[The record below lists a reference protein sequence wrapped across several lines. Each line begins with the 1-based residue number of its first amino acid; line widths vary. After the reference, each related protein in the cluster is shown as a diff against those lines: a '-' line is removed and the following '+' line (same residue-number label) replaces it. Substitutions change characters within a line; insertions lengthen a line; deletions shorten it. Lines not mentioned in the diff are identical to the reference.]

1 MYNIKILC
9 EKANISQQTFYRLIR
24 ENDDFRELVE
34 KNKQKKGNGFRY
46 SEAVLAWLCDY
57 RGLTPEQQPTAAAIE
72 KPAEAATENPAES
85 SETPSEPPVWA
96 DREKEL
102 LEQIAAL
109 EREISRL
116 TAALDEKEQ
125 ERKALFLHNSNLLL
139 LLTQEK
145 AEKQALLPPPQQP
158 KLPLG
163 QRIKAFFS
171 APKQSSNQ
179 EQPDS

>member
-9 EKANISQQTFYRLIR
+9 EKANISQQTFYRLLR

-46 SEAVLAWLCDY
+46 SEAVLDWLRDY
-57 RGLTPEQQPTAAAIE
+57 RGITPEPEQQQPAAT
-72 KPAEAATENPAES
+72 PTENPVEAA
-85 SETPSEPPVWA
+85 ETPAEPPVWA

-102 LEQIAAL
+102 LNQIAAL
-109 EREISRL
+109 EREMTRL
-116 TAALDEKEQ
+116 TAALDDKEQ
-125 ERKALFLHNSNLLL
+125 ERKALFLQNANLLM

-163 QRIKAFFS
+163 QRIRSFFS
-171 APKQSSNQ
+171 GSKQQPQQPSHQ

>member
-9 EKANISQQTFYRLIR
+9 EKANISQQTFYRLLR

-46 SEAVLAWLCDY
+46 SEAVLDWLRDY
-57 RGLTPEQQPTAAAIE
+57 RGIEPEQQQDPTAAATE
-72 KPAEAATENPAES
+72 AKPVEA
-85 SETPSEPPVWA
+85 SETPAEPPVWA

-102 LEQIAAL
+102 LNQIAAL
-109 EREISRL
+109 EREITRL
-116 TAALDEKEQ
+116 TAALDDKEQ
-125 ERKALFLHNSNLLL
+125 ERKALFLQNANLLM

-163 QRIKAFFS
+163 QRIRAFFS
-171 APKQSSNQ
+171 GTKEQPSHQ

>member
-1 MYNIKILC
+1 MYNIKTLC
-9 EKANISQQTFYRLIR
+9 EKANISQQTFYRLLR
-24 ENDDFRELVE
+24 ENEDFRELVE

-46 SEAVLAWLCDY
+46 SEAVLDWLRDY
-57 RGLTPEQQPTAAAIE
+57 RGITPEQQPTAAE
-72 KPAEAATENPAES
+72 TDKPAEAT
-85 SETPSEPPVWA
+85 ETPSEPPVRE
-96 DREKEL
+96 DKEKEL

-116 TAALDEKEQ
+116 SAALDDKEQ
-125 ERKALFLHNSNLLL
+125 ERKALFLQNANLLM

-145 AEKQALLPPPQQP
+145 AEKHALLPPPPQP

-163 QRIKAFFS
+163 QRIRSFFGS
-171 APKQSSNQ
+171 KQQPSHQ

>member
-1 MYNIKILC
+1 MYNIKTLC

-46 SEAVLAWLCDY
+46 SEAVLDWLRDY
-57 RGLTPEQQPTAAAIE
+57 RGITPEQQPTAAATEQPIE
-72 KPAEAATENPAES
+72 AT
-85 SETPSEPPVWA
+85 ETPSEPPVRP

-102 LEQIAAL
+102 LEQIATL
-109 EREISRL
+109 EREINRL
-116 TAALDEKEQ
+116 TAALDDKEQ
-125 ERKALFLHNSNLLL
+125 ERKALFLQNANLLM

-145 AEKQALLPPPQQP
+145 AEKQALLPPPQPP

-163 QRIKAFFS
+163 QRIRSFFS
-171 APKQSSNQ
+171 GSKQQPQQPSHQ

>member
-1 MYNIKILC
+1 MYNIKTLC

-46 SEAVLAWLCDY
+46 SEAVLDWLRDY
-57 RGLTPEQQPTAAAIE
+57 RGITPEQQPTAAA
-72 KPAEAATENPAES
+72 TENPVEAA
-85 SETPSEPPVWA
+85 ETPSEPPVRP

-109 EREISRL
+109 EREITRL
-116 TAALDEKEQ
+116 TAALDDKEQ
-125 ERKALFLHNSNLLL
+125 ERKALFLQNANLLM

-163 QRIKAFFS
+163 QRIRSFFGS
-171 APKQSSNQ
+171 KQQPQQPSHQ

>member
-9 EKANISQQTFYRLIR
+9 EKANISQQTFYRLLR

-57 RGLTPEQQPTAAAIE
+57 RGVTPEPEQQQPTAAN
-72 KPAEAATENPAES
+72 PVPPVEAA
-85 SETPSEPPVWA
+85 ETPAEPPVWA

-102 LEQIAAL
+102 LNQIAAL
-109 EREISRL
+109 EREITRL
-116 TAALDEKEQ
+116 TAALEDKEQ
-125 ERKALFLHNSNLLL
+125 ERKALFLQNSNLLY

-145 AEKQALLPPPQQP
+145 TEKQALLPPPKQP
-158 KLPLG
+158 KQPIS

-171 APKQSSNQ
+171 GNKQPSQ
-179 EQPDS
+179 EEQPDS